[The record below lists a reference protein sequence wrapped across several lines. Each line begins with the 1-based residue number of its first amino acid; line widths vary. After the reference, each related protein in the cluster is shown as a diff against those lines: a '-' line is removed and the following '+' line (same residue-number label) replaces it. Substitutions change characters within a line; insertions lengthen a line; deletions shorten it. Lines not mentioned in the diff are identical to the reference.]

1 MHDELHKLAAAP
13 FAAMTVSTLL
23 AMAIRCAQRNIESI
37 DNLADMPFDM
47 ARPILKR
54 VHDPEQLLEIEKNSP
69 QLAEH
74 TGEFWQAMIK
84 RDMPNLPEEN
94 MLYPKNPASWHKV
107 YRKLMR
113 AEKAREAEQEEQL
126 RITLLG
132 DKVNREN
139 KKAVIVDKVMH
150 HAREGPAI
158 FVDGTR
164 KRGTSS
170 WERKPPIE
178 AHKAKTGADAI
189 AAIRNRSA
197 ANSKQMSLSR
207 PFQSNAH
214 AGNSI
219 RASRQIKEAPASM
232 LREAGQRGRM
242 EIAPREL
249 LPHQKDLLQ
258 EQRRMNA
265 NFKVQAPGRKGAA
278 QFAAAHRS
286 QNEAVVRQAREI
298 NEAKLRALTQSAN
311 AAARA
316 KKSSA
321 KFDFGSTPQAAS
333 PEPQKQPAKS
343 QASSP
348 AASPPAQAASPPKT
362 ASPAPVV
369 VKKRPA
375 PAGSIF
381 MKTTKKARH

>member
-1 MHDELHKLAAAP
+1 
-13 FAAMTVSTLL
+13 
-23 AMAIRCAQRNIESI
+23 MAIRCAQRNIESI
-37 DNLADMPFDM
+37 DDLADMPFDM

-54 VHDPEQLLEIEKNSP
+54 VHNPQQLLEIEKNSP

-84 RDMPNLPEEN
+84 RDMPNLTEEN
-94 MLYPKNPASWHKV
+94 MLYPKNPSSWHKV

-113 AEKAREAEQEEQL
+113 AENAREAEQEEQL
-126 RITLLG
+126 RLTLLG
-132 DKVNREN
+132 SKVEREN

-150 HAREGPAI
+150 HAREGPSV

-164 KRGTSS
+164 KKGTSG
-170 WERKPPIE
+170 WERNPNI
-178 AHKAKTGADAI
+178 AVHKTKSGTDAI

-197 ANSKQMSLSR
+197 ANSKQMSLGR
-207 PFQSNAH
+207 TFKSNAH
-214 AGNSI
+214 AENSI
-219 RASRQIKEAPASM
+219 RASRQITEAPASM
-232 LREAGQRGRM
+232 LREVNQRGKM

-258 EQRRMNA
+258 EQRRANG
-265 NFKVQAPGRKGAA
+265 NFKVHAPGRARVAK
-278 QFAAAHRS
+278 FAAAHRN
-286 QNEAVVRQAREI
+286 QNEAVVRQAREV

-316 KKSSA
+316 RKSSSA
-321 KFDFGSTPQAAS
+321 KFDFEATPQAAS
-333 PEPQKQPAKS
+333 PEPQKQTARS
-343 QASSP
+343 HASSP
-348 AASPPAQAASPPKT
+348 AASPPAQAVSPPKP

-381 MKTTKKARH
+381 MKTTKKSRH